1 MKGILRSTFGTLVVA
16 AFLGLTPPIYAKGGH
31 GGHRGPGGHGGYH
44 VRHGGN
50 ISWMS
55 ARGGHKFSR
64 SGPKFGRGKS
74 VAYRN
79 WSGRKWSGG
88 KWGGGKWDWH
98 RSSGWGIPYALNY
111 GYYSYGYYPWYRYG
125 FGYPF
130 YRGWSP
136 YWSWG
141 IPYIYSY
148 SSFYPYW
155 YYPSYR
161 YVYDDC
167 SISKRRFF

>member
-16 AFLGLTPPIYAKGGH
+16 AFLGLTPPIYAK
-31 GGHRGPGGHGGYH
+31 GGHGGYH

-98 RSSGWGIPYALNY
+98 RSSGWGIPY
-111 GYYSYGYYPWYRYG
+111 
-125 FGYPF
+125 
-130 YRGWSP
+130 
-136 YWSWG
+136 
-141 IPYIYSY
+141 IYSY
-148 SSFYPYW
+148 SSFYP
-155 YYPSYR
+155 
-161 YVYDDC
+161 
-167 SISKRRFF
+167 